1 VTRYQFSTGGLH
13 PHLFPLLLVAGLSLS
28 CASNE
33 MMEPRF
39 QGLENRIQQ
48 TESAADSLQDYVA
61 TKSISIEAALSNL
74 QVKLE
79 TADTKILESLRADTA
94 DALSKVDRAAAT
106 ERALLALR
114 GDSLSKRQ
122 DDAHLSLEA
131 LRGSVRAQVGVLTQQ
146 VSLTGQ
152 SLVDARADE
161 AGKLERILKAQDQ
174 EKLEDAASRSHIN
187 ERFAGA
193 VTREWVENRLAATKR
208 QAVITAEV
216 KVEEATA
223 WSKGDTGILTL
234 GFSALM
240 TAVIALLKQKKAEA

>member
-1 VTRYQFSTGGLH
+1 MRYLVI
-13 PHLFPLLLVAGLSLS
+13 LLLAG

-48 TESAADSLQDYVA
+48 TESAADSLRVQGAAADN
-61 TKSISIEAALSNL
+61 TIEAALSDL
-74 QVKLE
+74 QKKLE
-79 TADTKILESLRADTA
+79 AADTKILESLRADTT

-106 ERALLALR
+106 ERALLSLR

-122 DDAHLSLEA
+122 DDAYLSLEA
-131 LRGSVRAQVGVLTQQ
+131 LRGSVKAQVGVLTQQ

-174 EKLEDAASRSHIN
+174 EKLEDAASRSHFN
-187 ERFAGA
+187 ERFAGT
-193 VTREWVENRLAATKR
+193 VTRDWVESRLASTRKPSLSRA
-208 QAVITAEV
+208 
-216 KVEEATA
+216 
-223 WSKGDTGILTL
+223 
-234 GFSALM
+234 
-240 TAVIALLKQKKAEA
+240 